1 VTHIAVPEITAD
13 SPLRSV
19 SPGLTS
25 VDVYITSQC
34 NRRCTYCFLTSD
46 FLDSRTRMGID
57 TYGQI
62 LSWSRRHRIGE
73 ITLLG
78 GEPSLHPDFAKMV
91 GMARDEGMQ
100 VRIVTNG
107 NRKFRRLVSSREI
120 GADQVSRVAV
130 SLDSLDGSTQD
141 RLRGSAAWQDAHET
155 IELLRT
161 NQIPFDI
168 NVTALKPVL
177 SSLDEMI
184 DFAAEAGCRRLNIHW
199 PSAIGIGRELP
210 ADQLPNRHEWLEL
223 VDKIEKRVEKWPGFF
238 IEIERGFLS
247 DGQELSGC
255 ALNDFSNIEIFPDG
269 RTYRC
274 GLLVDRPEMASLSF
288 ADGNLTYSQPHAGE
302 QQLASLPVSAC
313 ASCPALAA
321 GDRRACIYDKVS
333 SRPLP

>member
-1 VTHIAVPEITAD
+1 MTYSAVPETVVD
-13 SPLRSV
+13 E
-19 SPGLTS
+19 LTSAGSRLMS

-34 NRRCTYCFLTSD
+34 NRRCTYCFLSSD

-57 TYGQI
+57 TYGQV
-62 LSWSRRHRIGE
+62 LSWSQRCGIGE

-91 GMARDEGMQ
+91 SMAHDEGMQ

-107 NRKFRRLVSSREI
+107 NRKFRRLVSDLEI
-120 GADQVSRVAV
+120 SPDRVSRVAV
-130 SLDSLDGSTQD
+130 SLDSLDDTTQD
-141 RLRGSAAWQDAHET
+141 GLRGSMAWRDAQQT
-155 IELLRT
+155 IELLRAHE
-161 NQIPFDI
+161 IPFDI
-168 NVTALKPVL
+168 NVTALKSVL
-177 SSLDEMI
+177 GSLDEMI
-184 DFAAEAGCRRLNIHW
+184 DFAGKAGCRRLNIHW

-210 ADQLPNRHEWLEL
+210 SEQLPSRDEWLEL
-223 VDKIEKRVEKWPGFF
+223 VDRIEKRVEMWPGFF

-255 ALNDFSNIEIFPDG
+255 ALNNFSNVEIFPDG

-274 GLLVDRPEMASLSF
+274 GLLVDRPEMASLLF
-288 ADGNLTYSQPHAGE
+288 ADGGLTYSQPHAGE

-313 ASCPALAA
+313 ASCPALAG

-333 SRPLP
+333 SRPHQ